1 MMDFL
6 RSNNIVITKHDW
18 QEEDWDV
25 TVIGFLTNVYLSSMS
40 SEHAT
45 KLASQMF
52 KNNARPHK
60 MPIYRIKPIMVR
72 IKKDLSFM
80 TTSAFGIEVRR
91 TDASKM
97 GLVCKES
104 LKTESFIPFQMKRIN
119 EIAYNKAVEYVASKG
134 LNTWTIVVNYVTDG
148 GFFKLEDKIKALP
161 FAEHIIHD
169 AVSRKVRVL
178 VSKSSFHQLRGE
190 LKIKLANWVSDLDPE
205 DVRLYG
211 CDWEIAHI
219 MKDDFSSDAGSYFTN
234 SVASIMSWAVEE
246 IDIPPRNIKQPSQ
259 GTVTTNTPS
268 ELSVPPAISVIS
280 KEDSE
285 VNVLKAQVAKYQSEF
300 TMFSQKIEAM
310 NVILEMIVRQFKPE
324 EREKEL
330 KSDPSTT
337 GRRQHVT
344 SQDDEL

>member
-1 MMDFL
+1 
-6 RSNNIVITKHDW
+6 
-18 QEEDWDV
+18 
-25 TVIGFLTNVYLSSMS
+25 
-40 SEHAT
+40 
-45 KLASQMF
+45 
-52 KNNARPHK
+52 
-60 MPIYRIKPIMVR
+60 
-72 IKKDLSFM
+72 M

-104 LKTESFIPFQMKRIN
+104 LKPGSFIPFQMKRIN

-161 FAEHIIHD
+161 FAEHVIHD

-190 LKIKLANWVSDLDPE
+190 LKIKLANWVSDLNPE

-219 MKDDFSSDAGSYFTN
+219 MKEYTAHIMKDYIAHIMKDYFSSDAGSYFNN

-268 ELSVPPAISVIS
+268 EFSVPPAISVIS

-285 VNVLKAQVAKYQSEF
+285 VNVLKAQVAKYQSEL
-300 TMFSQKIEAM
+300 TMFSQKIESM
-310 NVILEMIVRQFKPE
+310 STMLEMLLKRFKFE
-324 EREKEL
+324 
-330 KSDPSTT
+330 
-337 GRRQHVT
+337 G
-344 SQDDEL
+344 